1 MTDLS
6 LSIVI
11 PTHDRPDLVRRA
23 VASALRA
30 GPADC
35 EVLVV
40 DDASAP
46 PADRALADLVAT
58 EARLRVLRN
67 DGARGAAGAR
77 NFGVSRA
84 AGEVILFLDDDDETL
99 PGYPARVLQAAAAPT
114 GAGFGFSAVIGRS
127 GGTDRLERRS
137 YPTGFLPPGA
147 PLRHRIAATSAGFWI
162 SRALFL
168 AQGGFAPDQIVDE
181 DTSLCC
187 TLAAAGVPVWHD
199 AEPGVIVYRD
209 HSPVGTGASQL
220 TRATRA
226 EIVAACYLRTWQRH
240 DALFPTWSEA
250 RWYLATRY
258 LRRAVKSG
266 QHAQSRAAVRA
277 ARPVGFAIG
286 LALFRA
292 VKLVSLAL
300 RSGRGGPGTG

>member
-11 PTHDRPDLVRRA
+11 PTHNRPDLVRRA
-23 VASALRA
+23 VTSALRS
-30 GPADC
+30 GSDVG

-40 DDASAP
+40 DDASDP
-46 PADRALADLVAT
+46 PAERALADLAAT
-58 EARLRVLRN
+58 DARLRVLRN
-67 DGARGAAGAR
+67 DGPRGAAGAR
-77 NFGVSRA
+77 NFGVSQAR
-84 AGEVILFLDDDDETL
+84 GEVILFLDDDDEML
-99 PGYPARVLQAAAAPT
+99 PTYPARVLRAVAAPS

-127 GGTDRLERRS
+127 GGEDRVERRS
-137 YPTGFLPPGA
+137 YPSGFLPPGT

-168 AQGGFAPDQIVDE
+168 AQGGFAPDQVVDE

-209 HSPVGTGASQL
+209 HSPAGSGASQL
-220 TRATRA
+220 TRSTRA

-266 QHAQSRAAVRA
+266 QRAESWAAVRA
-277 ARPVGFAIG
+277 ARPAGFAVG

-292 VKLVSLAL
+292 AKVMSNAL
-300 RSGRGGPGTG
+300 RSGSAGP